1 MNDIFN
7 IKRFGQYLASDIK
20 DATHN
25 CGLSLVLLGCSGLM
39 ISLVGALYGLVFNG
53 VWDMPYYT
61 TRYVIACLML
71 LIASISL
78 SVKCYGHITDKE
90 RGTAFILTPASAL
103 EKSLSMIIVAGVL
116 VPLLVVAVYFGLDA
130 LTVKVFADMGEP
142 LMNPRA
148 LLSSPLYSGILS
160 AAGESRSPEFLE
172 PMDAFISYFLG
183 YGWQLVKY
191 FTNALLF
198 LLGAIVFKKQK
209 GAKTILSM
217 IALSMLLS
225 AIQTPATMLH
235 KEYADM
241 VSTSLETASIFK
253 SLTQWVKVITIVFPI
268 LLCGGIFYRVKTI
281 KH

>member
-20 DATHN
+20 DAAHN
-25 CGLSLVLLGCSGLM
+25 CGLSLLLLGCSGLL
-39 ISLVGALYGLVFNG
+39 ISLAGALYGLVFHG
-53 VWDMPYYT
+53 VWDMPGYT
-61 TRYVIACLML
+61 ARYGISMIL
-71 LIASISL
+71 LLSASITL
-78 SVKCYGHITDKE
+78 PIKCYGHITDKK

-116 VPLLVVAVYFGLDA
+116 VPLLVLVIYFGLDA
-130 LTVKVFADMGEP
+130 LAVKVFADMGKP

-148 LLSSPLYSGILS
+148 LLSSPLYTSILS
-160 AAGESRSPEFLE
+160 GALENQSPVYLE
-172 PMDAFISYFLG
+172 QIDDFTSYFLG

-191 FTNALLF
+191 LTNALLF

-209 GAKTILSM
+209 GAKTILAM
-217 IALSMLLS
+217 IVLGMLLS
-225 AIQTPATMLH
+225 AIKTPATMLN
-235 KEYADM
+235 KEYMDM
-241 VSTSLETASIFK
+241 ANSQLAAESLFE
-253 SLTQWVKVITIVFPI
+253 SLTQWVKVATIVFPV

>member
-20 DATHN
+20 DAAHN
-25 CGLSLVLLGCSGLM
+25 CGLSLLLLGCSGLL
-39 ISLVGALYGLVFNG
+39 ISLAGALYGLAFHG
-53 VWDMPYYT
+53 VWDMPGYT
-61 TRYVIACLML
+61 ARYGISIIL
-71 LIASISL
+71 LLSASITL
-78 SVKCYGHITDKE
+78 PIKCYGHITDKK

-116 VPLLVVAVYFGLDA
+116 VPLLVVVIYFGLDA
-130 LTVKVFADMGEP
+130 LAVKVFADMGKP

-148 LLSSPLYSGILS
+148 LLSSPLYTSILS
-160 AAGESRSPEFLE
+160 GALENQSPVYLE
-172 PMDAFISYFLG
+172 QIDDFTSYFLG

-191 FTNALLF
+191 LTNALLF

-209 GAKTILSM
+209 GAKTILAV
-217 IALSMLLS
+217 IVWGFLLS
-225 AIQTPATMLH
+225 AIQTPATMLN
-235 KEYADM
+235 KEYMDM
-241 VSTSLETASIFK
+241 ANSQLAAESLFE
-253 SLTQWVKVITIVFPI
+253 SLTQWVKVVTIVFPI